1 VVKKMSFEVMAW
13 AVKQKTANS
22 GQQLVLLLLA
32 NHTNGHTGRC
42 NPSHRLLA
50 EECRMGLS
58 TLKNHVKGLEES
70 GFLRI
75 IHVSRDGVSL
85 PNQYIL
91 EGVGQDLTE
100 GQSESDGGVGQNL
113 ATKQEDKPVIKHKAT
128 AVAKPEGVSSEV
140 WNSFVQHRK
149 IKKAVLTPLV
159 MDMLVEQAKI
169 AGWPLES
176 ALKETVLRNWVSFKA
191 DWVAKKPDIHTQL
204 TTAER
209 LKRMAG

>member
-1 VVKKMSFEVMAW
+1 MSFEVMAW

>member
-1 VVKKMSFEVMAW
+1 MSFEVMAW

-42 NPSHRLLA
+42 NPSHKFLA

-58 TLKNHVKGLEES
+58 TLKNHIKGLEES

-91 EGVGQDLTE
+91 EGVGQDLTD
-100 GQSESDGGVGQNL
+100 GRSESDGGVGQNL

-128 AVAKPEGVSSEV
+128 AVAKPDGVSPEV
-140 WNSFVQHRK
+140 WQSFVQHRK
-149 IKKAVLTPLV
+149 AKKALITPIV
-159 MDMLVEQAKI
+159 MSSIAEQAKL
-169 AGWPLES
+169 AGWSLEN
-176 ALKETVLRNWVSFKA
+176 ALKEICVRGWQSFKA
-191 DWVAKKPDIHTQL
+191 EWVAKRPEPQAQL
-204 TTAER
+204 TAAER

>member
-1 VVKKMSFEVMAW
+1 MAW

-32 NHTNGHTGRC
+32 NHTNGYTGRC
-42 NPSHRLLA
+42 NPSHKLLA

-58 TLKNHVKGLEES
+58 TLKNHIKGLEES

-91 EGVGQDLTE
+91 DGVGQDLTE
-100 GQSESDGGVGQNL
+100 GRSEFDGRVGQNL
-113 ATKQEDKPVIKHKAT
+113 ATKQEDKPVIKPKAT
-128 AVAKPEGVSSEV
+128 DVALPVWLPPEKWGAFIEM
-140 WNSFVQHRK
+140 RK
-149 IKKAVLTPLV
+149 K
-159 MDMLVEQAKI
+159 Q
-169 AGWPLES
+169 
-176 ALKETVLRNWVSFKA
+176 
-191 DWVAKKPDIHTQL
+191 KKPMTDYAIKLMVDKLKKLRDAGHNIAELIDKSITNGWLDIYEPKGSLGVGIQL
-204 TTAER
+204 TAAEK

>member
-1 VVKKMSFEVMAW
+1 MAW

>member
-1 VVKKMSFEVMAW
+1 MSFEVMAW

-128 AVAKPEGVSSEV
+128 AVAKPEGVSFEV

-149 IKKAVLTPLV
+149 SKKAVLTPLV

>member
-1 VVKKMSFEVMAW
+1 MSFEVMAW

-42 NPSHRLLA
+42 NPSHKLLA

-58 TLKNHVKGLEES
+58 TLKNHIKGLEES

-128 AVAKPEGVSSEV
+128 AVAKPDGVSLEV
-140 WNSFVQHRK
+140 WQSFVQHRK
-149 IKKAVLTPLV
+149 VKKAVLTPLV
-159 MDMLVEQAKI
+159 MEMISEQAKI

-176 ALKETVLRNWVSFKA
+176 ALKESVLRNWVSFKA
-191 DWVAKKPDIHTQL
+191 EWVAKRPELHTQL